1 MSPAISDERCMDEVL
16 LLANRGA
23 GWTNTNPM
31 VGAVIAKNGRIV
43 ARGFHRRA
51 GGAHAEIEALK
62 AAGQRARGATL
73 YANLEPCAHI
83 GKTPPCTDAIIKA
96 GIRRI
101 VCSAKDPDPRVNGR
115 GIAKLRRAGIA
126 VRCGVRAREARAL
139 NEAFLPFH
147 AKRRPFVALKFAA
160 SLDGKLATRAGDSKW
175 LTNDAARAYARSLRG
190 RYHAVL
196 VGAGTA
202 LADDPPLGVRPRGK
216 RDPVRVI
223 LDPRLRVP
231 LSARALRGNAIVA
244 ASLGAPRRKK
254 KTLERRGITVIS
266 FKSARIPLR
275 ALLAKLRTLNIV
287 SVLVE
292 GGGETLGRFIDEK
305 LFDRVY
311 AFHAPLLVG
320 GRKAV
325 SIGGLGTGTLK
336 HAVRLHDVSVVRFD
350 DNVLISGRTP

>member
-16 LLANRGA
+16 LLAKRGA
-23 GWTNTNPM
+23 GWTNPNPM

-62 AAGQRARGATL
+62 AAGPRARGA
-73 YANLEPCAHI
+73 AS
-83 GKTPPCTDAIIKA
+83 
-96 GIRRI
+96 R
-101 VCSAKDPDPRVNGR
+101 
-115 GIAKLRRAGIA
+115 
-126 VRCGVRAREARAL
+126 
-139 NEAFLPFH
+139 
-147 AKRRPFVALKFAA
+147 AKRPPFVALKSAA

-202 LADDPPLGVRPRGK
+202 LADDPHLGVRARGK